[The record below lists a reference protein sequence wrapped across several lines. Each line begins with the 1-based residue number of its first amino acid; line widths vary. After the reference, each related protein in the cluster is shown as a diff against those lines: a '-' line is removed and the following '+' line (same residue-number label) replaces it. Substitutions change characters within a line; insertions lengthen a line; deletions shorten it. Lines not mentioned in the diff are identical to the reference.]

1 MTDASPSSACAA
13 AANEEVEAG
22 SQPQQQQQ
30 EKEEG
35 EQQQQHVDGARTLPT
50 LGPDG
55 WARYPS
61 VTERYYS
68 KHVMSNH
75 QSLHQHSNGCAR
87 PTPPCTSSLASHCM
101 LATGAHRASVLV
113 LGRICVLGVAASHP
127 MLQPPLRIT
136 GVAFRS
142 HDSKN
147 LMDTAVRGKK
157 KAGAVFVTPRDMVC
171 TVTVSDGSEV
181 VLYACVRASVVEVNQ
196 RLIERP
202 ELLGSPEGYVAIL
215 MPKLEEKK
223 TMIDACLEFDKQS
236 PLDALSTNEKRR
248 LEGKPV
254 RTSKKKA
261 RHMAPCHD
269 FQRTGSCRYG
279 DRCRFAH
286 GEQAAGV
293 GPPAAATAVGSVAGG
308 SNMVPEDD
316 APAAGE
322 ETTDMKDEPTAKGE
336 PTATVEPAAGSAQSG
351 PADGS

>member
-1 MTDASPSSACAA
+1 MASAYAHA
-13 AANEEVEAG
+13 GAANEEVEAG
-22 SQPQQQQQ
+22 SQPQEQQQQ
-30 EKEEG
+30 KVEG
-35 EQQQQHVDGARTLPT
+35 DQQQQQHVDGARTLPT

-61 VTERYYS
+61 VTKRYYTT
-68 KHVMSNH
+68 HMMSNH
-75 QSLHQHSNGCAR
+75 QSLHQHSNG
-87 PTPPCTSSLASHCM
+87 
-101 LATGAHRASVLV
+101 
-113 LGRICVLGVAASHP
+113 ICVLGVAASHP

-223 TMIDACLEFDKQS
+223 TMVEACLEFDKQS

-254 RTSKKKA
+254 RSSKKKA

-286 GEQAAGV
+286 GEQAASV
-293 GPPAAATAVGSVAGG
+293 GQPAAATAVGSVAGS
-308 SNMVPEDD
+308 SNMAPEDD

-322 ETTDMKDEPTAKGE
+322 ETTDVKDELTAKE
-336 PTATVEPAAGSAQSG
+336 QPTATVEPAAGDVQSG